1 MFVKRLFNLLFL
13 LILIPVCQAVDI
25 QSWQLP
31 NGAKVLFV
39 ESHQIPIIDVNI
51 SFDAGSRRDQPN
63 KIGVANYTAGL
74 LDSGAGNLNE
84 EAIRNK
90 MAQLAIS
97 LGSSSGLES
106 ASLSLRSLSKA
117 EVMQSALDL
126 ANLILTKPTF
136 DEKILKREQARA
148 IQGLKQGETNP
159 GFLANRAITQLD
171 YPDHPYGFSART
183 SEQTIRAIKREDLV
197 RFYQKYFV
205 TENAVIS
212 IVGDVNRAQ
221 AEQIALNLI
230 KGLPQGQK
238 QTPLVAVNA
247 TGGQSKRISHPA
259 SQAHVQLALPLFT
272 RDDPDYY
279 ALLVGNYVLGSG
291 GFDSRLMKVL
301 RDEQGM
307 VYGVS
312 SYFSPY
318 EQKGEFGI
326 SFSTKKNQA
335 NQALTL
341 ARETLSQF
349 IQQGPSDKELQQ
361 AKDNIIG
368 GFPLRFDS
376 NSKLIAYLDV
386 IGRYNLPLTFLD
398 DYPKK
403 VQALT
408 KKEIR
413 AAWQKRIQPE
423 QLNVVIVGG
432 QAS

>member
-1 MFVKRLFNLLFL
+1 MFAKRFFNLLFL
-13 LILIPVCQAVDI
+13 FVVIPVCQAVDI

-31 NGAKVLFV
+31 SGAKVMFV

-51 SFDAGSRRDQPN
+51 SFDAGSRRDQPD
-63 KIGVANYTAGL
+63 KIGVANFSAGL
-74 LDSGAGNLNE
+74 LDSGAGKLNE
-84 EAIRNK
+84 EAVRNK

-117 EVMQSALDL
+117 EVMQPALEL

-159 GFLANRAITQLD
+159 GFLANRAITLLD
-171 YPDHPYGFSART
+171 YPDHPYGFSAKT
-183 SEQTIRAIKREDLV
+183 TEQTIRAIKREDLV
-197 RFYQKYFV
+197 RFYQKHFV

-212 IVGDVNRAQ
+212 IVGDVNRKE
-221 AEQIALNLI
+221 AEQIALNLT

-238 QTPLVAVNA
+238 QVPLVAVNVN
-247 TGGQSKRISHPA
+247 GGQIKRISHPA

-335 NQALTL
+335 DQALTL
-341 ARETLSQF
+341 TRETLSQF

-408 KKEIR
+408 KEEIR
-413 AAWQKRIQPE
+413 AAWQKRVRPD

-432 QAS
+432 QVQ